1 MYMRHGNCALCSVN
15 KPISLNKF
23 FKQLL
28 LELGIFFETSNTF
41 NYYFNVVI
49 GGIERKSW
57 AMKKERIK
65 LVWKIWWKE
74 LTNGRATNSFKR
86 YLVTGEGPGD

>member
-41 NYYFNVVI
+41 NYYFNVVMSH
-49 GGIERKSW
+49 EKRKNKMSLKNMVKGVNKW
-57 AMKKERIK
+57 AGNK
-65 LVWKIWWKE
+65 
-74 LTNGRATNSFKR
+74 FF
-86 YLVTGEGPGD
+86 